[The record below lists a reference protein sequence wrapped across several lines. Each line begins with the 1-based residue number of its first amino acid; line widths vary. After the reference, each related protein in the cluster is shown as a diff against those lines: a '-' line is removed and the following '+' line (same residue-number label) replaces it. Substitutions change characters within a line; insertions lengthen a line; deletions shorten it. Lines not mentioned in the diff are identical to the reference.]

1 MGIHL
6 YHLTASYFANKISLP
21 LGLLPGSSYMGLLI
35 ESLGIL
41 IICLL
46 IFMLFFLYKKRI
58 NEKQQKKWRLIAGLL
73 IRKAVFHDEE
83 ANTETSIPLTAR
95 AGKLMHNK
103 HFRRLITGELIL
115 TKKSVA
121 GKASD
126 NLKYLYQQLQL
137 DKYALE
143 NLKSTYWYV
152 KAKAIQEL
160 TLMGLK
166 DVLPK
171 LYRYTNNRNELVRM
185 EAQSATVQF
194 YGFEGL
200 RFLNVITYPI
210 SEWQQ
215 IKLLQQLSQVAPVDV
230 SIDTWLNSKN
240 SSVVVFAL
248 KLARGYHWFQWH
260 NTILSCLEHPEPD
273 VRLQAIYCLCEIYTD
288 KTAEILVSRFWDE
301 DPEIQLAIVK
311 TLQSIGSEEN
321 IPFLVDLL
329 DYDNNEIRICAA
341 RAIVH
346 LSKNGLAVLGMSAS
360 AIGYP
365 LNEMLAQIK
374 GELIA

>member
-6 YHLTASYFANKISLP
+6 YHLITPCFVNKIPLP
-21 LGLLPGSSYMGLLI
+21 PALLSGLNYRGLLI
-35 ESLGIL
+35 GSLCIL
-41 IICLL
+41 IIFLL
-46 IFMLFFLYKKRI
+46 IFMLFFLYNKRR
-58 NEKQQKKWRLIAGLL
+58 NEKQYEKWRLIAGLL
-73 IRKAVFHDEE
+73 IRKAVFYDDEV
-83 ANTETSIPLTAR
+83 NTETSIPLTAR
-95 AGKLMHNK
+95 AEKLMHNK
-103 HFRRLITGELIL
+103 HFRQLMTGELIL

-121 GKASD
+121 GIAAD
-126 NLKYLYQQLQL
+126 NLKYLYQQLHL

-143 NLKSTYWYV
+143 NLKSNYWYV

-160 TLMGLK
+160 TLMGPK

-171 LYRYTNNRNELVRM
+171 LYRYTNNKNELVRM
-185 EAQSATVQF
+185 EAQSAAVQF

-215 IKLLQQLSQVAPVDV
+215 IKLLQQLVQAPPMDV
-230 SIDTWLNSKN
+230 SIDRWLKSGN

-248 KLARGYHWFQWH
+248 KLARSYHWFQWH
-260 NTILSCLEHPEPD
+260 DTILSCLEHSDPE
-273 VRLQAIYCLCEIYTD
+273 VRLQAVYCLCEIYTD
-288 KTAEILVSRFWDE
+288 KTAAILISRCRHE
-301 DPEIQLAIVK
+301 GPEIQLAIVK
-311 TLQSIGSEEN
+311 TLQSIGSEED

-329 DYDNNEIRICAA
+329 YDDNNEIRICAA
-341 RAIVH
+341 RAIIH
-346 LSKNGLAVLGMSAS
+346 LSKNGLAVLEMSAS

>member
-1 MGIHL
+1 
-6 YHLTASYFANKISLP
+6 
-21 LGLLPGSSYMGLLI
+21 
-35 ESLGIL
+35 
-41 IICLL
+41 
-46 IFMLFFLYKKRI
+46 
-58 NEKQQKKWRLIAGLL
+58 LL
-73 IRKAVFHDEE
+73 IRKAVFYDNEDPDAE
-83 ANTETSIPLTAR
+83 VPLTAR
-95 AGKLMHNK
+95 AEGLMHNR
-103 HFRRLITGELIL
+103 HFRQLMTEELMS
-115 TKKSVA
+115 TKKSLT
-121 GKASD
+121 GMASE
-126 NLKYLYQQLQL
+126 NLKHLYQQLQL
-137 DKYALE
+137 DKYALA
-143 NLKSTYWYV
+143 NLKSPQWYV

-215 IKLLQQLSQVAPVDV
+215 IKLLQQLSQAAPMDV
-230 SIDTWLNSKN
+230 NIDSWLKSGN

-248 KLARGYHWFQWH
+248 KLARSYHWFQWH
-260 NTILSCLEHPEPD
+260 DTILSCLEHPERD

-288 KTAEILVSRFWDE
+288 KTAAILISRFWDE
-301 DPEIQLAIVK
+301 EPETQLAIVK
-311 TLQSIGSEEN
+311 TLQSIGSEDDV
-321 IPFLVDLL
+321 PFLVDIL
-329 DYDNNEIRICAA
+329 YYNNNEIRICAA
-341 RAIVH
+341 RAIIH

>member
-6 YHLTASYFANKISLP
+6 SHLTTVYFANKIP
-21 LGLLPGSSYMGLLI
+21 LTLLSGLSYMGLLI

-46 IFMLFFLYKKRI
+46 IFMFFFLYNKRV
-58 NEKQQKKWRLIAGLL
+58 NEKQYEKWRLIAGLL
-73 IRKAVFHDEE
+73 IRKAVFHEEE
-83 ANTETSIPLTAR
+83 ANTGTAIPLTGR
-95 AGKLMHNK
+95 AEKLMHNR
-103 HFRRLITGELIL
+103 HFRKLLTEELIL
-115 TKKSVA
+115 TKKSLT
-121 GKASD
+121 GMASD
-126 NLKYLYQQLQL
+126 NLQHLYRQLQL
-137 DKYALE
+137 DKYALS
-143 NLKSTYWYV
+143 NLKSPQWYV

-171 LYRYTNNRNELVRM
+171 LYRYTNNENELVRM

-215 IKLLQQLSQVAPVDV
+215 IKLLQQLVQAAPVDV
-230 SIDTWLNSKN
+230 SIDSWLKSGN

-248 KLARGYHWFQWH
+248 KLARSYHWFQWH
-260 NTILSCLEHPEPD
+260 DTVLSCLEHPEHD
-273 VRLQAIYCLCEIYTD
+273 VRLQAIHCLCEIYTD
-288 KTAEILVSRFWDE
+288 KTAAILVSRFWYE
-301 DPEIQLAIVK
+301 GPEIQLAIIK
-311 TLQSIGSEEN
+311 TLQSIGSEED
-321 IPFLVDLL
+321 IPFLVDILY
-329 DYDNNEIRICAA
+329 YDNNEIRICAA
-341 RAIVH
+341 RAIIH